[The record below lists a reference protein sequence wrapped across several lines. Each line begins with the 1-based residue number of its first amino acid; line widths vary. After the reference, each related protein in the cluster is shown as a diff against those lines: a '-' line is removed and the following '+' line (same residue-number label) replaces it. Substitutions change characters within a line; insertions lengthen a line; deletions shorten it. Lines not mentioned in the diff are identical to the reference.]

1 MVQRDLGACF
11 DIRVDGKMRSYRD
24 QKQSAIE
31 AGKVLKQKQP
41 QSEVSIRDFR
51 DNSIT
56 TIDGEK
62 IVALDAV
69 AVRKR

>member
-1 MVQRDLGACF
+1 MVQRDLAACF

-31 AGKVLKQKQP
+31 AGKYLKQRQP
-41 QSEVSIRDFR
+41 QSEVSVRDIR

-56 TIDGEK
+56 VIDCET
-62 IVALDAV
+62 IVALNAV